1 MTEQEMKAETRTRA
15 ALLNQLNQLG
25 MRPLPNSEPAI
36 LQWFQSKGVTAS
48 GEAGYLTLTQADG
61 SACVPSSAC
70 ETLRKECPHL
80 FASDARRDKI
90 SSRQDLERGTNQE
103 IAKAKSDYIR
113 ANGVDAWERLP
124 KTKVEAERK
133 SAPVSLDMVRSEYL
147 ALSFAEKARL
157 AGVLG
162 PDGISRIMARK
173 G

>member
-1 MTEQEMKAETRTRA
+1 MTEEEMKAETRTRA

-25 MRPLPNSEPAI
+25 MRPLPNTEPAI

-48 GEAGYLTLTQADG
+48 GEAGYLTLVQSDG
-61 SACVPSSAC
+61 NAAVPSSAC
-70 ETLRKECPHL
+70 ETLRKERPDL

-90 SSRQDLERGTNQE
+90 SSRQDLERGTNAE
-103 IAKAKSDYIR
+103 IYKAKSDYVK
-113 ANGVDAWERLP
+113 ANGLEAWERLP
-124 KTKVEAERK
+124 RTKAEAERK
-133 SAPVSLDMVRSEYL
+133 SAPVSLDMTRAEYL

-162 PDGISRIMARK
+162 ADGISKIMARK